1 MPHVYTL
8 EENYENIADAIRD
21 KLGVQTT
28 YKPGEMAAAI
38 ETISGGTP
46 VLQTKTVSPTSS
58 AQTISPDSGYDG
70 LSSVNI
76 RAVVTSGIT
85 AANIKAGTTVTVGS
99 SDSTSSIA
107 RVSGTFTSD
116 ATATATDIVSSKTA
130 YVNGSKVTGS
140 LTFQTIYSG
149 TSNPSS
155 SQGVNGDV
163 YIKVVS

>member
-76 RAVVTSGIT
+76 RAVVTSGIA
-85 AANIKAGTTVTVGS
+85 AANIKAGTTITVGS
-99 SDSTSSIA
+99 SDNTTSIA
-107 RVSGTFTSD
+107 NVAGTL
-116 ATATATDIVSSKTA
+116 A
-130 YVNGSKVTGS
+130 
-140 LTFQTIYSG
+140 FQTIYSG

-155 SQGVNGDV
+155 SLGVNGDV